1 LRSTHRAHTRSK
13 PRRRPQGASRRN
25 KNQDGDTES
34 TAHFSRYCS
43 PFLCRPYYRQSHFP
57 GVLCH
62 RNSLGRHQRGYVP
75 LYAFDR
81 GPGREADVEKGS
93 TSANRP
99 QPTSISSDTGI
110 NERVNV
116 AASWCRPTSSCLV
129 AKVANTDLRV
139 KTAGWLRI
147 VVQA

>member
-1 LRSTHRAHTRSK
+1 VRTHEVSPA
-13 PRRRPQGASRRN
+13 
-25 KNQDGDTES
+25 DG
-34 TAHFSRYCS
+34 
-43 PFLCRPYYRQSHFP
+43 LK
-57 GVLCH
+57 
-62 RNSLGRHQRGYVP
+62 VP
-75 LYAFDR
+75 LDGTRIRMGTLNLLPTSRGTVRLSSADLTIDRLICPEYYATEIRRVVTREDMCPSMHSTG
-81 GPGREADVEKGS
+81 GPEGKQIVEKGS